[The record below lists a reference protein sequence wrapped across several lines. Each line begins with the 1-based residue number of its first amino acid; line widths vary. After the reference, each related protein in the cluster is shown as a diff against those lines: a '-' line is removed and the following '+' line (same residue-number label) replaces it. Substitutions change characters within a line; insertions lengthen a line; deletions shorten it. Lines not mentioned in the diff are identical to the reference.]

1 MNDFDN
7 LLDIV
12 SQLRK
17 DCPWDKEQTHESLA
31 KHLIEE
37 SYELLD
43 VLARLD
49 DSKKTFDEFKHELG
63 DLLLQIL
70 LHAEIASEKN
80 YFSIIEVINS
90 LQKKLIKRHPHVFE
104 NRNLKSSDEVEKQW
118 EEIKKENNN
127 SIFDDINPNLP
138 PVNTAFKVQ
147 RKAKTINLSYKNY
160 DEALDDLISEI
171 NELKEAKTLEEKKS
185 ELGDVYFSLINV
197 SRFLEA
203 DPEIQLKKTIQTFI
217 GRAKYVE
224 DNLDKN
230 SDMNELWSLAKKN
243 QIDS

>member
-1 MNDFDN
+1 MNEFDN

-49 DSKKTFDEFKHELG
+49 DSKKTFDEFKDELG

-104 NRNLKSSDEVEKQW
+104 NKNLKSSDEVEKQW

-147 RKAKTINLSYKNY
+147 RKAKT
-160 DEALDDLISEI
+160 
-171 NELKEAKTLEEKKS
+171 LEEKKS

-203 DPEIQLKKTIQTFI
+203 DPEIQLKKSIQTFI

-224 DNLDKN
+224 DNLDEN
-230 SDMNELWSLAKKN
+230 SDINELWSLAKKN
-243 QIDS
+243 QID